1 MTTTRTARPK
11 PATQVLPDMV
21 SMKRNATGFCPVRD
35 VLDRVGDQWSVL
47 VLFSLVD
54 RVMRFGELKQHIG
67 DVSPRVLTQTL
78 RNLVQDGLATR
89 TMFATIPPRVDYAIT
104 ERGRSLAASMEPV
117 IFWAMENQA
126 HIQQSRREA
135 VKAKATQ

>member
-1 MTTTRTARPK
+1 MKTVRQK
-11 PATQVLPDMV
+11 PVSQAVPDMV

-54 RVMRFGELKQHIG
+54 QVMRFGELKKHIG
-67 DVSPRVLTQTL
+67 DVSARVLTQTL
-78 RNLVQDGLATR
+78 RNLAQDGLVTR
-89 TMFATIPPRVDYAIT
+89 KMFATIPPRVEYTIT
-104 ERGRSLAASMEPV
+104 ALGSSLAESMKPV
-117 IFWAMENQA
+117 ILWAMENQA

-135 VKAKATQ
+135 AKVSATQ